1 MIFNCYSLHVSYLPH
16 PNSGMQ
22 LSRKV
27 WGSYYTLDCKV
38 DKKPPIYRRGEK
50 GCGLYSRREIKRGG
64 KVRSLSFY
72 GKPGDWLDKMV
83 VEHSTVVTF
92 DL

>member
-27 WGSYYTLDCKV
+27 WGAITHLIVKWIKSRQYTEGV
-38 DKKPPIYRRGEK
+38 KKGVVCTAEEKLKGGE
-50 GCGLYSRREIKRGG
+50 